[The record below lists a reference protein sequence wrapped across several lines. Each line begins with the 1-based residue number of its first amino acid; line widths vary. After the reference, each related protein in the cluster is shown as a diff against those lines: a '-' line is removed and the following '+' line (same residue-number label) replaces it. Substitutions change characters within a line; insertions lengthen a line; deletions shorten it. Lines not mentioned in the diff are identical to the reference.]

1 MNDFQHM
8 RIAISGTYSTGKT
21 TLSLALSCLT
31 DIPVTRART
40 MREIL
45 PEAFPDYTL
54 EQCGSSELIELGMRR
69 FLERVRAEIKTGVSF
84 FSDGCPLQEWI
95 YGSTRLK
102 TGFNPVETP
111 ETVKLWIR
119 RHPEE

>member
-102 TGFNPVETP
+102 TGFNPVE
-111 ETVKLWIR
+111 
-119 RHPEE
+119 RHPKL